1 MYPEVP
7 NKCGCLFFFA
17 SSCPFKLSSWNSSED
32 FNLQNSSQSDSLTDG
47 YSPSG
52 DLFVFMK
59 SITSLCLK
67 FLQHLP
73 MVRRLAH
80 RNASSASSG
89 TLNDY
94 LSLAYRVSRS
104 ASVTSDHSRCVI
116 GTRARAMTPQL
127 VLYFF
132 KVTSGSGILVTESTL
147 STTQCRQA

>member
-17 SSCPFKLSSWNSSED
+17 SSCSFRLSDWNSSED

-59 SITSLCLK
+59 FVSSLCLK

-73 MVRRLAH
+73 MVRRLA
-80 RNASSASSG
+80 RWNASSASSG

-94 LSLAYRVSRS
+94 FSSAYRVSGS
-104 ASVTSDHSRCVI
+104 ASVTSVHFRCVI
-116 GTRARAMTPQL
+116 GTRARVMTPQL
-127 VLYFF
+127 VLRFY
-132 KVTSGSGILVTESTL
+132 KVTTGTGIPVTESTL
-147 STTQCRQA
+147 STTQ